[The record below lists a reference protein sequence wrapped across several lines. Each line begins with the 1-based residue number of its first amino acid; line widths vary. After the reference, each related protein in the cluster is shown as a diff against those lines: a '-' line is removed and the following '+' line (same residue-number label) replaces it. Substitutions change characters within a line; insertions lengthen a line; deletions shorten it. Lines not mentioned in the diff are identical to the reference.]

1 MKILIYSIHYTPHLT
16 GIGKYTGEM
25 AAWLAAKGHNVRVVT
40 AYPYYPQWKIA
51 RGYAG
56 WQYGKEE
63 IDGVK
68 VWRCPLYV
76 PASPTGLK
84 RLVHLASFAV
94 SSMPVMLRQIFWQPD
109 LIFVIEPAFFC
120 VPLAWFVARVSGAK
134 AWLHIQDFEVD
145 AAFALGILSFKWMQA
160 IISLIEKWL
169 MSRFDRVSSISEKMV
184 ERLAEKGLARE
195 KLVLFPNWANIE
207 EMKFD
212 RKKAA
217 KFRSNIGFKE
227 NDFIILY
234 SGNMGKKQGLEIVLE
249 AAERLKDYKEIR
261 FVLCG
266 EGAVK
271 PELQA
276 KALKMGLS
284 NTVFLPLQSED
295 NFPGLLFAADLHLI
309 IQKASAAD
317 IVFPSKLANI
327 LSAGG
332 VALVTTEP
340 DTALGQLK
348 AKFPDIFFT
357 IPPED
362 VDALVKAIVD
372 IYFQM
377 RKEKCIKLPY
387 AAAREF
393 AEKFLS
399 KEMILSSF
407 GEHLMTL
414 FSTTPGI

>member
-1 MKILIYSIHYTPHLT
+1 
-16 GIGKYTGEM
+16 
-25 AAWLAAKGHNVRVVT
+25 
-40 AYPYYPQWKIA
+40 
-51 RGYAG
+51 
-56 WQYGKEE
+56 
-63 IDGVK
+63 
-68 VWRCPLYV
+68 
-76 PASPTGLK
+76 
-84 RLVHLASFAV
+84 
-94 SSMPVMLRQIFWQPD
+94 
-109 LIFVIEPAFFC
+109 

-160 IISLIEKWL
+160 FISLIEKWL